1 MNNWLKTLR
10 DALNLVEH
18 GVVFVDNS
26 LTVKFI
32 NQAYYNMW
40 GLPAAEPDRT
50 YTFEDLERH
59 ADTLGVHQLT
69 ANDLP
74 AYYVRHRI
82 ALVKS
87 GSQPSMHLRLRDGRI
102 IRVESC
108 SFPAGGRMLAYTD
121 ETMLIHSIRHMQIL
135 SITDGLTKL
144 YNRRFFYASG
154 QTELERAR
162 RYKHPLSV
170 ILLHPDNF
178 KDLRDTHGHAAAD
191 EILVA
196 IAACCRDNVRGSD
209 YVGRLRGEE
218 FAITLI
224 EAPFSGALRVAEK
237 LCKKIGSDPVPTRQ
251 GALTVTASFGVAS
264 LTDGIVEFSELLRE
278 ADEAFGPE
286 RGTRDGDGGNAP
298 PYDRRSFEPSPLHQ
312 YRHNR

>member
-1 MNNWLKTLR
+1 MNSWLKTLR

-32 NQAYYNMW
+32 NQAYYKMW
-40 GLPAAEPDRT
+40 GLPEAAPNQI

-74 AYYVRHRI
+74 AYYVRHRMV
-82 ALVKS
+82 LVKP

-108 SFPAGGRMLAYTD
+108 SFPDGGRMLAYTD
-121 ETMLIHSIRHMQIL
+121 ETMLIHSIRQMQIL
-135 SITDGLTKL
+135 SITDDLTQL
-144 YNRRFFYASG
+144 YNRRFYYASG

-162 RYKHPLSV
+162 RYKRPLSV

-178 KDLRDTHGHAAAD
+178 KDLRDAHGHAAAD
-191 EILVA
+191 EVLVA
-196 IAACCRDNVRGSD
+196 IAAYCRDNVRDSD

-218 FAITLI
+218 FAITLV
-224 EAPFSGALRVAEK
+224 EAPFTGALRVAEK
-237 LCKKIGSDPVPTRQ
+237 LCKKIGSDPVQTRQ
-251 GALTVTASFGVAS
+251 GEVAVTASFGVAT
-264 LTDGIVEFSELLRE
+264 LTDGIVEFSELLRK
-278 ADEAFGPE
+278 ADEGFGPE
-286 RGTRDGDGGNAP
+286 RGTRDGGSDNAL

-312 YRHNR
+312 YRRSR